1 VFWSSQT
8 KSLNFLKCLVL
19 VSIFENLQKYDLL
32 FSLFLGGGGC
42 FLYLSSSFMKAE
54 KTEASQSPKKRETL
68 KASFSRRMVVHE
80 RCANKA
86 CGAFV
91 SVFSS
96 FPLVVSLFLSFSSFG
111 YWNESILTFLLKRRH
126 PRSERDADVA
136 ERLGRSRQ

>member
-1 VFWSSQT
+1 MSA
-8 KSLNFLKCLVL
+8 K
-19 VSIFENLQKYDLL
+19 
-32 FSLFLGGGGC
+32 G
-42 FLYLSSSFMKAE
+42 KAE
-54 KTEASQSPKKRETL
+54 ASSPKKRETP
-68 KASFSRRMVVHE
+68 ASFSRRMVVHE

-136 ERLGRSRQ
+136 ERLGRSRR